1 MLKYTDK
8 LTESERQLLLDALP
22 LITLLIGGADGVLDE
37 KEKDWSERVT
47 QIRSY
52 ANPPEL
58 QDYYE
63 QAGNIFRDRLEYYIE
78 EMPDD
83 TQKRTEKI
91 TKELKKLNTV
101 LKKLRE
107 DQAVQLLASWRSYAK
122 HVANASGGF
131 MSYLREGPKEANYI
145 DLPMID
151 YKSSI

>member
-8 LTESERQLLLDALP
+8 LTESERQLLFDALP
-22 LITLLIGGADGVLDE
+22 LITLLIGGADGLLDE
-37 KEKDWSERVT
+37 KEKEWSERVA

-63 QAGNIFRDRLEYYIE
+63 KSGNIFRERLEYYID

-83 TQKRTEKI
+83 TKNRMEEI
-91 TKELKKLNTV
+91 SKELKKLTAI

-107 DQAVQLLASWRSYAK
+107 DHAVQLLASWRSYAK

-151 YKSSI
+151 FQSSI

>member
-1 MLKYTDK
+1 MLKYTNK
-8 LTESERQLLLDALP
+8 LTESERQLLFDALP
-22 LITLLIGGADGVLDE
+22 LITLLIGGADGLLDE
-37 KEKDWSERVT
+37 KEKEWSERVAK
-47 QIRSY
+47 IRSY

-63 QAGNIFRDRLEYYIE
+63 KAGNTFRERLDYYID

-83 TQKRTEKI
+83 TKKRTEQI
-91 TKELKKLNTV
+91 SKELKKLTAI

-107 DQAVQLLASWRSYAK
+107 DQAVQLLVSWRSYAK

-131 MSYLREGPKEANYI
+131 MTYLREGPKEANYT

-151 YKSSI
+151 FQSSI